1 MEMNKKKYRLVIFDV
16 DGTLL
21 DTSEG
26 LINST
31 IYTIKQLGYQKP
43 PQKVLNAFVGPR
55 IQDSFQ
61 EVYGLNGKELEYA
74 TSIFRKHYKEG
85 NVLLAKPY
93 NGVYKVLEYIHKK
106 EIHLAVAT
114 NKRQDFVDELM
125 EKYKLNQYFKLI
137 CGTDMMGN
145 LKKVDLINQC
155 INSFADIFTEQIVMI
170 GDSSYDAVA
179 AQEAGINFIGVT
191 YGFDFRTEDDVNKW
205 SNVGY
210 VDDIRK
216 LIGGGFI

>member
-31 IYTIKQLGYQKP
+31 IYTIKQLGYQIP

-155 INSFADIFTEQIVMI
+155 ISSFADIFTEQIVMI
-170 GDSSYDAVA
+170 GHMMRLRHKKQV
-179 AQEAGINFIGVT
+179 
-191 YGFDFRTEDDVNKW
+191 
-205 SNVGY
+205 
-210 VDDIRK
+210 
-216 LIGGGFI
+216 LIS